1 MQVFIWRST
10 HFADAGLPVPNCLFE
25 VRTVSTKASLSVH
38 LCVPSPDLDSGYH
51 SIYCSSVKSLD
62 SVLVSPDTC
71 IQSLQVSQPCL
82 ICEIQVWSVKYVNS
96 DLLNV
101 GVTFEL
107 CEVSSIKYVKCDRW
121 NTWSDLWNM
130 WTPIC
135 EICELWSVNSN
146 LWNMWSLI
154 CKTWTTICEICELW
168 SVNSN
173 LWNMRSLIC
182 KTWTPICEIGEVWS
196 VKYKSD
202 LWNTSEVWPQ
212 DGPHTVTD
220 TWSGRWPVHHPTA
233 GNISRFPLYI
243 VYEGLINK

>member
-1 MQVFIWRST
+1 MQVFIWGST

-96 DLLNV
+96 DL
-101 GVTFEL
+101 
-107 CEVSSIKYVKCDRW
+107 
-121 NTWSDLWNM
+121 

-135 EICELWSVNSN
+135 EICEVWFA
-146 LWNMWSLI
+146 
-154 CKTWTTICEICELW
+154 KREL
-168 SVNSN
+168 
-173 LWNMRSLIC
+173 R
-182 KTWTPICEIGEVWS
+182 S
-196 VKYKSD
+196 VKLVKSD
-202 LWNTSEVWPQ
+202 LWNTSLTCEIHVKSDPKIDPTQWLTPGPADDQSIIPQ
-212 DGPHTVTD
+212 LVT
-220 TWSGRWPVHHPTA
+220 
-233 GNISRFPLYI
+233 
-243 VYEGLINK
+243 